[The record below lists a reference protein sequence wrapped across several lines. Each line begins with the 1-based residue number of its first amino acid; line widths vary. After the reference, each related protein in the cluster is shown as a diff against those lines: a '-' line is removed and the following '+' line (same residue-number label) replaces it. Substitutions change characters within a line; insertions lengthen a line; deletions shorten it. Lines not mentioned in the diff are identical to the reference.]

1 MSKPQQ
7 RLDECQCPHAGTL
20 TSTNVQGPDT
30 LNVRQRA
37 MSDGHGSRTHLPLHT
52 TLIQVSEE
60 TGRKGREREG
70 GEMGERGRGGGA
82 WKGGGGETGGSALG
96 LAGR

>member
-1 MSKPQQ
+1 
-7 RLDECQCPHAGTL
+7 
-20 TSTNVQGPDT
+20 
-30 LNVRQRA
+30 

-82 WKGGGGETGGSALG
+82 WKGGGETGDQRWGSLAGETLLDCLQEKVTSQEISWPGEFDLVY
-96 LAGR
+96 LLL